1 MAVNKVPQGAVMS
14 IKVQAGLT
22 TAGAPAYKTLRFSSV
37 KSSATDADFYEIAN
51 AVAGLQSY
59 PMTGIERIDTANL
72 VNA

>member
-1 MAVNKVPQGAVMS
+1 MAVTKVPQGAVMS

-22 TAGAPAYKTLRFSSV
+22 TAGAPAYKTLRFSNV
-37 KSSATDADFYEIAN
+37 KPSATDADFYEIAN

-59 PMTGIERIDTANL
+59 PVSAIERIDTANL